1 MNIVEQVKLLRAQ
14 GKNWIRN
21 NIRITEEETMSRVD
35 ALMSERMERGQF
47 KYGQF
52 EPETD
57 KRDLVHEALEEAVD
71 LLNYLRM
78 REAQVE
84 VQNLR
89 ISLPEFAYMYTNR
102 LRVAQDKARELC
114 NIIIGLEEMK

>member
-1 MNIVEQVKLLRAQ
+1 
-14 GKNWIRN
+14 
-21 NIRITEEETMSRVD
+21 MSRVD